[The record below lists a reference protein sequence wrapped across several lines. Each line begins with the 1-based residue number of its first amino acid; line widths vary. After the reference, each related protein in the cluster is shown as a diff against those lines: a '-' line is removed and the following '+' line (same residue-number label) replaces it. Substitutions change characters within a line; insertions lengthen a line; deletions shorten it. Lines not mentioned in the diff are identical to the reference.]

1 MVRNLILVRHAE
13 ATQGGAG
20 AKDIERELT
29 AKGHR
34 DAPRIGRYFYENQI
48 LPDMIL
54 CSTAQRAQSTAELMA
69 EQLKYELSQLS
80 YVEELYNASVRTLLS
95 TVNQADDTW
104 NTLLLVGHNPAISY
118 LSEYLSGE
126 AIGSMEPGGY
136 VQMEFEV
143 DSWKEVSQDSGKF
156 IIYQTPENT
165 IF

>member
-1 MVRNLILVRHAE
+1 MVKNLILVRHAE
-13 ATQGGAG
+13 ATEGGAG
-20 AKDIERELT
+20 VKDIERELT

-54 CSTAQRAQSTAELMA
+54 SSSAQRARSTAELMA
-69 EQLKYELSQLS
+69 EQLKYELNQIS
-80 YVEELYNASVRTLLS
+80 YVDELYNASVRTLLS
-95 TVNQADDTW
+95 TINQGDDAW
-104 NTLLLVGHNPAISY
+104 SILVLVGHNPAISY

-126 AIGSMEPGGY
+126 PIGSMDPASY
-136 VQMEFEV
+136 VQIEFEA
-143 DSWKEVSQDSGKF
+143 DSWQEVSQNSGRF